1 MNIRCDVLKPY
12 SFGLII
18 NVYIPL
24 LELLVLRNQKR
35 MAQAG
40 REHDTV

>member
-1 MNIRCDVLKPY
+1 MNNHREVLKPY

-24 LELLVLRNQKR
+24 LELLVFRNQKQ

-40 REHDTV
+40 REHETV